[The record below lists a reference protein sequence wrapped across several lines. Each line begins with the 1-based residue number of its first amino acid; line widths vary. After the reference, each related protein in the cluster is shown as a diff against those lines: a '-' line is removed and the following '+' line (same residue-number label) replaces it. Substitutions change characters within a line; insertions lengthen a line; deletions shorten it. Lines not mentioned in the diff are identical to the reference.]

1 MGIKVLVVD
10 DSPFMRKIITEM
22 ISEVTGLTVV
32 GTARNGRDAL
42 KSIPLLKPDIV
53 TLDIEMP
60 GLNGLETLKIIKQE
74 YAIPVVMM
82 SSHSGEA
89 ITIEALELGAMDFI
103 EKPVDLKNQAE
114 EFKKE
119 IEKKIKPLVEIKEV
133 SPSKKQIEKVPVRQE
148 WQKEVPKQIK
158 AIVIG
163 ASTGGPKALLQV
175 IQHLPENLA
184 IPIFIV
190 QHMPKGF
197 TLSFAERLNMKSS
210 VTVVEA
216 KEGMTIENGTVYLAP
231 GDYHMTIK
239 QNKIALD
246 RSPKIL
252 GVRPAV
258 DYLFQSAASVYESS
272 LVGVILTGMGHD
284 GSVGMSEIKKQ
295 GGFTLAQDRE
305 TAVVYGM
312 PGNAIKKGVVD
323 EVASLT
329 ELSDRINW
337 MIRMRQW
344 N

>member
-10 DSPFMRKIITEM
+10 DSAFMRKIITET
-22 ISEVTGLTVV
+22 ISEVDGLSVI
-32 GTARNGRDAL
+32 GTARNGHDAL

-60 GLNGLETLKIIKQE
+60 GLNGLETLEIIKQTFT
-74 YAIPVVMM
+74 IPVVMM

-89 ITIEALELGAMDFI
+89 VTIEALELGAMDFI
-103 EKPVDLKNQAE
+103 EKPVDLKNQSE

-119 IEKKIKPLVEIKEV
+119 IELKILPLFEKAKEIGQKKEIDKSSV
-133 SPSKKQIEKVPVRQE
+133 KKE
-148 WQKEVPKQIK
+148 WQKKVPKKVK

-163 ASTGGPKALLQV
+163 ASTGGPKALLHV
-175 IQHLPENLA
+175 IQHLPEDLD
-184 IPIFIV
+184 IPVFIV

-197 TLSFAERLNMKSS
+197 TLSFAERLNMKSA
-210 VTVVEA
+210 VKVVEA
-216 KEGMTIENGTVYLAP
+216 KEGMVIEKGTVYLAP
-231 GDYHMTIK
+231 GDFHMTIK

-246 RSPKIL
+246 STAKIL

-258 DYLFQSAASVYESS
+258 DYLFQSAASLYGSS

-284 GSVGMSEIKKQ
+284 GSVGMGEIKKH
-295 GGFTLAQDRE
+295 GGFTLAQDQE

-312 PGNAIKKGVVD
+312 PGNAVKKGVVD

-337 MIRMRQW
+337 MIRMRQ
-344 N
+344 

>member
-10 DSPFMRKIITEM
+10 DSAFMRKIITEM
-22 ISEVTGLTVV
+22 ISDIAGLTVV
-32 GTARNGRDAL
+32 GTARNGHDAL

-60 GLNGLETLKIIKQE
+60 GLNGLETLERIKKE
-74 YAIPVVMM
+74 FDIPVVMM

-103 EKPVDLKNQAE
+103 EKPVDLKNQAVD
-114 EFKKE
+114 FKKE
-119 IEKKIKPLVEIKEV
+119 IEKKIKPLIEEKEE
-133 SPSKKQIEKVPVRQE
+133 PTPKKQLEKRTTTKE
-148 WQKEVPKQIK
+148 WQKNVPKKIE

-163 ASTGGPKALLQV
+163 ASTGGPKALLH
-175 IQHLPENLA
+175 IIRHLPETLV
-184 IPIFIV
+184 IPVFIV

-197 TLSFAERLNMKSS
+197 TLSFAERLNLKSV

-216 KEGMTIENGTVYLAP
+216 QDGMAVEKGIVYLAP

-239 QNKIALD
+239 ENKIALNQT
-246 RSPKIL
+246 PKIL

-258 DYLFQSAASVYESS
+258 DYLFQSAAIRYKST

-284 GSVGMSEIKKQ
+284 GSEGMKHIKEQ

-305 TAVVYGM
+305 TSVVYGM
-312 PGNAIKKGVVD
+312 PGSAIKEGVVD

-329 ELSDRINW
+329 ELSDKINW
-337 MIRMRQW
+337 MIRMRQ
-344 N
+344 

>member
-22 ISEVTGLTVV
+22 ISEVAGLTVV

-60 GLNGLETLKIIKQE
+60 GLNGLDTLKIIKE
-74 YAIPVVMM
+74 EFDIPVVMM

-103 EKPVDLKNQAE
+103 EKPVDLKNQAT
-114 EFKKE
+114 EFKKD
-119 IEKKIKPLVEIKEV
+119 IEKKIKPLFETKEATA
-133 SPSKKQIEKVPVRQE
+133 PKKQVEAAVVKKE
-148 WQKEVPKQIK
+148 WQKAVPKKIK
-158 AIVIG
+158 ALVIG
-163 ASTGGPKALLQV
+163 ASTGGPKALLHV
-175 IQHLPENLA
+175 IRHLPENLA
-184 IPIFIV
+184 VPVFIV

-197 TLSFAERLNMKSS
+197 TLSFAERLNMKSA

-216 KEGMTIENGTVYLAP
+216 QEGMVIEKGTVYLAP

-246 RSPKIL
+246 SSPKIL

-258 DYLFQSAASVYESS
+258 DYLFQSAASIYRSS

-284 GSVGMSEIKKQ
+284 GSVGMGEIKKH

-337 MIRMRQW
+337 MIRMRQ
-344 N
+344 